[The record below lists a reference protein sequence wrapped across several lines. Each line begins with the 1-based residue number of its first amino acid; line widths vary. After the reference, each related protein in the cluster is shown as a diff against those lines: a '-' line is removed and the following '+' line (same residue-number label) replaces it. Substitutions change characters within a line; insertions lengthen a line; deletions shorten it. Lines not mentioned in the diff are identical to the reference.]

1 MSGIYDDGASYGA
14 DPGADLAQDPS
25 ADPIYDDGDWYGPP
39 RAAWT
44 ATAATEQQPPL
55 PAP

>member
-14 DPGADLAQDPS
+14 DLGADLAQDPS
-25 ADPIYDDGDWYGPP
+25 ADPIYDDVDWYGPP
-39 RAAWT
+39 RAART
-44 ATAATEQQPPL
+44 ATAATEQRPPL